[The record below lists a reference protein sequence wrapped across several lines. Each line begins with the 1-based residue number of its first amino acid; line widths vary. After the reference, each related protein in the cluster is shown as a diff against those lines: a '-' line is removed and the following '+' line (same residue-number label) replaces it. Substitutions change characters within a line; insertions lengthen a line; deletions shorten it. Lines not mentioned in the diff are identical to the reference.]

1 MKKIVLFLSLIAIV
15 SGCKKTETVSIS
27 NNYPPPD
34 YTLEN
39 IVYESYINKS
49 YILAL
54 GSEPDS
60 IELQAALNILKP
72 AGLGGNSRERFL
84 NLVFAN
90 PKYRNHVFTELNVEL
105 LNNLD
110 TNEISNTIGIYNY
123 VLGDSTFMFSWPV
136 ALYEKDRLLQL
147 QTAPTFYVNGT
158 LSYARLQNRMLNNYF
173 YDQINMGTLNFVN
186 TSFKQIL
193 DRNPT
198 IQEQQAGVSMCDGFN
213 ASLFLT
219 SGYSKDEYLN
229 IIFNQNDYYEA
240 TVKKVYR
247 KYLLRDPK
255 SLEMVQGTQLYKSS
269 QNFESIQKAVMVTNE
284 FIGI

>member
-1 MKKIVLFLSLIAIV
+1 MKKIVLFLSLIVIV
-15 SGCKKTETVSIS
+15 SACKKTETVTVS

-39 IVYESYINKS
+39 SVYESYINKS

-110 TNEISNTIGIYNY
+110 TNEISNTLGVYNY
-123 VLGDSTFMFSWPV
+123 VLNDSTFILSWPV

-198 IQEQQAGVSMCDGFN
+198 IQEQQSGVSMCDGFN

-247 KYLLRDPK
+247 KYLLREPN

>member
-39 IVYESYINKS
+39 SVYESYINKS

-123 VLGDSTFMFSWPV
+123 VLVDSTFMFSWPV

>member
-1 MKKIVLFLSLIAIV
+1 MKKIVLFLSLTVIV
-15 SGCKKTETVSIS
+15 SSCKKTETVTVG

-39 IVYESYINKS
+39 SVYESYINKS

-110 TNEISNTIGIYNY
+110 TNEISNTLGVYNY
-123 VLGDSTFMFSWPV
+123 VLNDSTFILSWPV

-198 IQEQQAGVSMCDGFN
+198 IQEQQSGVSMCDGFN

-247 KYLLRDPK
+247 KYLLREPN

>member
-1 MKKIVLFLSLIAIV
+1 
-15 SGCKKTETVSIS
+15 
-27 NNYPPPD
+27 
-34 YTLEN
+34 
-39 IVYESYINKS
+39 
-49 YILAL
+49 
-54 GSEPDS
+54 
-60 IELQAALNILKP
+60 
-72 AGLGGNSRERFL
+72 
-84 NLVFAN
+84 
-90 PKYRNHVFTELNVEL
+90 LNVEL

-110 TNEISNTIGIYNY
+110 TNEISGTIGIYNY
-123 VLGDSTFMFSWPV
+123 VLSDSTFILSWPA

-147 QTAPTFYVNGT
+147 QTAPTFYVNGI
-158 LSYARLQNRMLNNYF
+158 LSYARLQSRMLNNYF

-198 IQEQQAGVSMCDGFN
+198 IQEQQSGVSMCDGFN

-219 SGYSKDEYLN
+219 SGYSKDEYLD

-255 SLEMVQGTQLYKSS
+255 TLEMVQGTQLYKSS

>member
-1 MKKIVLFLSLIAIV
+1 MAVMVAS
-15 SGCKKTETVSIS
+15 CKKTETVTVN

-39 IVYESYINKS
+39 SVYESYINKS

-54 GSEPDS
+54 GTEPDS
-60 IELQAALNILKP
+60 VEMAAALNILKP
-72 AGLGGNSRERFL
+72 AGLGGNSRELFL
-84 NLVFAN
+84 NVVFSN
-90 PKYRNHVFTELNVEL
+90 PKYKNHVFTELNVEY

-110 TNEISNTIGIYNY
+110 TNEISSTIGIYNY
-123 VLGDSTFMFSWPV
+123 VLGDSTFMLSWPV

-158 LSYARLQNRMLNNYF
+158 LSYARLQSKMLNNYF

-186 TSFKQIL
+186 TSFKQVL

-198 IQEQQAGVSMCDGFN
+198 LQEQQAGVSMCDGFN

-219 SGYSKDEYLN
+219 SGYSKNEYLD
-229 IIFNQNDYYEA
+229 IIFDQNDYYEA

-247 KYLLRDPK
+247 KYLLREPN
-255 SLEMVQGTQLYKSS
+255 SLEMVQGTQLYLSTQS
-269 QNFESIQKAVMVTNE
+269 FESIQKVVMLTNE